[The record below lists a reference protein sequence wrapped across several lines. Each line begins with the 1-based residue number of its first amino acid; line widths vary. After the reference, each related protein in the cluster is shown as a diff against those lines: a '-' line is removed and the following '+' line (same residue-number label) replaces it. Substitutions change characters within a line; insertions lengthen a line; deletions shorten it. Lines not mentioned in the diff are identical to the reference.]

1 MKKAKGKKLR
11 LVFIQIFLFFVKKS
25 QHKYL
30 GPKNGFSQKVHIKCS
45 VPAEI
50 THKSCSV
57 SAEIPHK
64 KCSVR
69 PRYHIYFVLYCS
81 FLFSIFFIMAKHLVL
96 TQHSPP
102 FLPPNLQTLT
112 LRWYNS
118 TLSHTREWGEMR
130 GNMRGE

>member
-1 MKKAKGKKLR
+1 MFTL
-11 LVFIQIFLFFVKKS
+11 LF
-25 QHKYL
+25 
-30 GPKNGFSQKVHIKCS
+30 GFNTFSIILFYNNFTDLQTNITLFNEKVDRYYCS
-45 VPAEI
+45 VMAGL

-57 SAEIPHK
+57 SAEMPRK

-69 PRYHIYFVLYCS
+69 PRYHINFVLYCS

-118 TLSHTREWGEMR
+118 TLSQMRE
-130 GNMRGE
+130 